1 MDCLG
6 TLGHDLYNKL
16 CFGVYD
22 AENGHGIGFHKVEL
36 KFGEWAA
43 HGQPTALFCDC

>member
-6 TLGHDLYNKL
+6 TLGHDLFNKL
-16 CFGVYD
+16 YFSVYE
-22 AENGHGIGFHKVEL
+22 ARNGHGIGFHKVEL

-43 HGQPTALFCDC
+43 HGQPTCSVLGL